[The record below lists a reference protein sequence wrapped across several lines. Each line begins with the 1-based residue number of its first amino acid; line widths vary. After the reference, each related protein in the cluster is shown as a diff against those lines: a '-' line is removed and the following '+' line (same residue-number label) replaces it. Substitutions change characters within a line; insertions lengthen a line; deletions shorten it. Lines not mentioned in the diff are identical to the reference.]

1 MTTEEPPAI
10 LELLEGRIWNTM
22 YGSGLNVNS
31 REEDIG
37 IVRPKTECKTDG
49 CVVTADSGM
58 KC

>member
-1 MTTEEPPAI
+1 
-10 LELLEGRIWNTM
+10 M